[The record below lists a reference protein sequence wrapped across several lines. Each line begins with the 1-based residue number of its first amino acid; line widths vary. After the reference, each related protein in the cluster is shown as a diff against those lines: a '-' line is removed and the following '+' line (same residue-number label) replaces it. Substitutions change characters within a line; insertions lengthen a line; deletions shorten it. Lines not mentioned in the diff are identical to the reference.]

1 MVTRLIFP
9 QKTSLASRPKNR
21 LTAGYTYFQE
31 PDELEQQ
38 IKVWQTWPDQIDI
51 FIVDDG
57 SEIFKAEELLK
68 DVWIPD
74 YGPSIQLWRCT
85 RNLGFNS
92 HGCRN
97 LIAKYAETDFIAFF
111 DMDMLMHA
119 PDIARLKRKV
129 FKEGMLYYHH
139 AYIEPKQTVMQ
150 QPGHRNCFAIG
161 KKTFWEAGGY
171 DESFTG
177 HHFGDNEF
185 LSRLEDNG
193 VKITFTET
201 SIVLKRLGRH
211 GIVKGDEKKT
221 RYISDNEFF
230 YVPLKELEVKK
241 LKGTVKQRLNFPF
254 IKVL

>member
-1 MVTRLIFP
+1 METRLIFP
-9 QKTSLASRPKNR
+9 QKTSPTSRLKNR
-21 LTAGYTYFQE
+21 FTAGYTYFQE

-74 YGPSIQLWRCT
+74 SGPTIQLWRCT

-111 DMDMLMHA
+111 DMDMLMYA
-119 PDIARLKRKV
+119 PDIARLKRKM

-139 AYIEPKQTVMQ
+139 AYVEPKQTVMQ

-193 VKITFTET
+193 VKIEFTET

-221 RYISDNEFF
+221 RYIDDEFF
-230 YVPLKELEVKK
+230 YVPLRELEVKK
-241 LKGTVKQRLNFPF
+241 LKGTVKRRLNFPF